1 MQSRWRKTPCCQW
14 HPRFWPVNC
23 HITILLTEQPLLWGL
38 VEVSTC
44 SAKVLSEL
52 RARQPL
58 HSSWLTSFVS
68 SHLLCLIV
76 VACSL
81 SLRCAVSTATI
92 AAAAQQVLPV
102 VLRIPWHVGPYGT
115 VNLKCSAVRGWS
127 LHVWGPGRKAHYCYR
142 GTTSHLSVQHRVG
155 APRTPSPLSS
165 QPPHHAWHHGVLCVR
180 APVAQCTLN
189 VIIQLNSRDLS
200 KQGQQ

>member
-1 MQSRWRKTPCCQW
+1 M
-14 HPRFWPVNC
+14 
-23 HITILLTEQPLLWGL
+23 
-38 VEVSTC
+38 STC
-44 SAKVLSEL
+44 SAKVLSES
-52 RARQPL
+52 RARQP
-58 HSSWLTSFVS
+58 HWLTLFDL

-81 SLRCAVSTATI
+81 SLRWVVSTATI
-92 AAAAQQVLPV
+92 VAAAQRVLPV
-102 VLRIPWHVGPYGT
+102 VLRIPWHVCPYGT

-127 LHVWGPGRKAHYCYR
+127 LHHVWGPGRKAHYCYR

-165 QPPHHAWHHGVLCVR
+165 HHPAMHGTMVVLCVR
-180 APVAQCTLN
+180 APVALCTLN

>member
-1 MQSRWRKTPCCQW
+1 M
-14 HPRFWPVNC
+14 
-23 HITILLTEQPLLWGL
+23 
-38 VEVSTC
+38 STC

-92 AAAAQQVLPV
+92 AAAAQQMLPV

-155 APRTPSPLSS
+155 APRTPSSLSS
-165 QPPHHAWHHGVLCVR
+165 HHPTMHGTTVVLCVR
-180 APVAQCTLN
+180 TPVALCTLD

-200 KQGQQ
+200 KQG